1 MALPRHVKIVDLTA
15 RDGLEGFE
23 HLIPV
28 EFRVELIERLTDAG
42 FPSIEI
48 GEFVSPRVI
57 PAMQLTDTVMRQC
70 RWACPY

>member
-1 MALPRHVKIVDLTA
+1 MALPNRVKIVDLTA
-15 RDGLEGFE
+15 RDGLEGFK

-28 EFRVELIERLTDAG
+28 EFRVELIDRLTDAG

-57 PAMQLTDTVMRQC
+57 QPC
-70 RWACPY
+70 S